1 MFFSYFLIYFTAL
14 LACLVKK
21 YIEGMYYQMSQTNL
35 LKVDMSSAVNRQ
47 EDTGST
53 QSKVT

>member
-1 MFFSYFLIYFTAL
+1 
-14 LACLVKK
+14 
-21 YIEGMYYQMSQTNL
+21 MYYQMSQTNL

-53 QSKVT
+53 QSKVTWIIIDLTYCMCI